1 MNHVFYDNDWVNNEC
16 LKILE
21 VEAVL
26 NSNNKTAT
34 PGLYLK
40 DN

>member
-1 MNHVFYDNDWVNNEC
+1 MKVNNEC

-21 VEAVL
+21 VEAFL
-26 NSNNKTAT
+26 NSNDKTAT